1 MGREQRRAQIENKD
15 EQREPRKTIKR
26 QEENFLKEDWA
37 SWKEAK
43 RRRGRHGRNKSS
55 APLIPPLCKGDAI
68 TAHSQHYLSSI
79 TMPFALKSNA
89 IKMIKKVEQ
98 EKALFYLE
106 NKTGLG
112 IFSSGLICLKYLLQ
126 IILLLGE
133 LRSHRYAHWQIVDKW
148 NRAEYP

>member
-1 MGREQRRAQIENKD
+1 MGRERRRAQIENEGK
-15 EQREPRKTIKR
+15 QREPRKTITRRK
-26 QEENFLKEDWA
+26 EFFLKEDWG
-37 SWKEAK
+37 SWKEAT

-55 APLIPPLCKGDAI
+55 APLVPPLYKGGAI

-89 IKMIKKVEQ
+89 IKRRKKAEQ